1 MLKNIMLTIFRRKK
15 RIKTNLESNIQK
27 LKELKVT
34 RGY

>member
-1 MLKNIMLTIFRRKK
+1 MFKNIILTIFRRKK

-27 LKELKVT
+27 LRDLKES